1 MQASR
6 LEIRRLEALC
16 ESIEHALEERQ
27 AEVEKL
33 QAKVRNLNQPHV
45 APLDLVYVV

>member
-6 LEIRRLEALC
+6 LEVRRLEALC
-16 ESIEHALEERQ
+16 ESIQHALEERQ

-33 QAKVRNLNQPHV
+33 QAKVRNPPHAV
-45 APLDLVYVV
+45 PLDFVHVV